1 MKKLLHALII
11 DQSYDREILISWDNC
26 LAFGMIPNTFPLP
39 DSESDSDEN
48 GNKDHNQDE
57 QDNNE
62 NIKSD
67 TDQTD
72 TDTDDNQP
80 DNKNRRTKEDKNPE
94 MFQKVINEAISKIE
108 DKEKEE

>member
-1 MKKLLHALII
+1 MKKLLHALVI
-11 DQSYDREILISWDNC
+11 DHSYDREILISWDNC
-26 LAFGMIPNTFPLP
+26 PAFGIIPNTFPLP

-72 TDTDDNQP
+72 TDTYDNQP
-80 DNKNRRTKEDKNPE
+80 NNKTEG
-94 MFQKVINEAISKIE
+94 QKKI
-108 DKEKEE
+108 KTRKCFKK